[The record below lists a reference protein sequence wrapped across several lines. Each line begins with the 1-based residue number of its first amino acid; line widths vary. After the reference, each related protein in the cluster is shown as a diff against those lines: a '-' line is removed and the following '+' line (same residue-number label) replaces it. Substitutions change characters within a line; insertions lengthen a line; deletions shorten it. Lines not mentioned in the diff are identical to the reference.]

1 MSKPDRV
8 AVRSGY
14 AQTLWKGP
22 EPVEIEIHYED
33 LGSPDDPPV
42 LLIMGLG
49 AQLVLWRDEFCRKL
63 VDLGYRVIRFDNRD
77 VGLSTK
83 LHGRRVEGKLV
94 PRLVRS
100 FVGLSS
106 TSVYRLE
113 DLADDAAAV
122 LDHLGIER
130 AHIVGASMGG
140 MIAQIFAAQYP
151 ERTAGLGII
160 FSSNNSPLLP
170 PPAPKALLSL
180 IKGPHPSSPRD
191 VIVENSVRVSKIIGS
206 PAYQKSDDELR
217 ADAIETY
224 QRCFY
229 PQGIGRHF
237 SAIMGSGSLKR
248 YDVRIT
254 APTVVIHGRA
264 DRLMRPSGGRAI
276 ADAIPGA
283 RLVLFDG
290 MGHDLPQPLW
300 EPIISEL
307 DTTFGQFV
315 WPGQAP
321 ARNPG
326 ETRPDDEAIINRR
339 LEQSGTPEIH
349 ARQERHPRGLW

>member
-1 MSKPDRV
+1 MSKPDHAEPDR
-8 AVRSGY
+8 AEVRSGY
-14 AQTLWKGP
+14 AQSYWNGP

-33 LGSPDDPPV
+33 LGSLDDPPV

-49 AQLVLWRDEFCRKL
+49 AQLVLWRKEFCQKL
-63 VDLGYRVIRFDNRD
+63 IDMGYRVIRFDNRD

-83 LHGRRVEGKLV
+83 LHGRRAGGSLI
-94 PRLVRS
+94 PTLLRS
-100 FVGLSS
+100 FAGLPSD
-106 TSVYRLE
+106 SVYRLE

-130 AHIVGASMGG
+130 AHIAGASMGG

-151 ERTAGLGII
+151 ERTAGLGIV

-180 IKGPHPSSPRD
+180 LKGPHPGSPRE

-206 PAYQKSDDELR
+206 PAYRKSDDDLR

-224 QRCFY
+224 DRCFY

-237 SAIMGSGSLKR
+237 GAIMGSGSLKR
-248 YDVRIT
+248 YDGAIT

-290 MGHDLPQPLW
+290 MGHDLPEPLW

-307 DTTFGQFV
+307 DATFCQV
-315 WPGQAP
+315 AP
-321 ARNPG
+321 TG
-326 ETRPDDEAIINRR
+326 
-339 LEQSGTPEIH
+339 
-349 ARQERHPRGLW
+349 

>member
-8 AVRSGY
+8 GARSGY
-14 AQTLWKGP
+14 AQTLWNGP
-22 EPVEIEIHYED
+22 EPVKIEIHYED

-49 AQLVLWRDEFCRKL
+49 AQLVLWREEFCQKL

-83 LHGRRVEGKLV
+83 LHGRHVEGNLI
-94 PRLVRS
+94 PRLLRS

-106 TSVYRLE
+106 NSVYRLE

-122 LDHLGIER
+122 LDHLGIDR
-130 AHIVGASMGG
+130 AHIVGASLGG
-140 MIAQIFAAQYP
+140 MIAQIFAAKYP

-206 PAYQKSDDELR
+206 PAYQKSDDQLR

-224 QRCFY
+224 ERCFY

-264 DRLMRPSGGRAI
+264 DRLMRPSGGKAI

-300 EPIISEL
+300 EPIVSEL
-307 DTTFGQFV
+307 NTTFGLFS
-315 WPGQAP
+315 WP
-321 ARNPG
+321 
-326 ETRPDDEAIINRR
+326 
-339 LEQSGTPEIH
+339 
-349 ARQERHPRGLW
+349 RQGPVG